1 MKAKRILSLFLAA
14 VLAMAAF
21 LACGAS
27 AGAKEAVLNLAIGTD
42 DSGSYTVDLYGFSR
56 RQYLSVLNDGESF
69 GVSIHP
75 SGINHYLG
83 FQSYKFTSSSGINLT
98 GFDGRCGAFAYAHT
112 KNFYEEQ
119 YSASVLQISSIYGDA
134 PDGSYGFRWTLS
146 SLNDD
151 MKEFIGNMKAAEK
164 WVVYANIY
172 ANADFTE
179 PKTID
184 GLRNSYDIAN
194 PDYKGV
200 KYSDPLVKD
209 INSLKIGKI
218 AAQDYTGKARTPKVT
233 VTDGKKK
240 LTDGTDYFTSY
251 TNNVT
256 VGTATVTITGKGD
269 YTGTKTI
276 SFKIAPKKVKLTAKT
291 TGTKAALSWKMSSA
305 ATGYEIYR
313 SVDGGKFTKVTAAT
327 KLKYTAKLASGKKY
341 QFKVRPYAIVNGEK
355 IYGNWSNVVKT
366 K

>member
-1 MKAKRILSLFLAA
+1 MRAKRILSLFLAA
-14 VLAMAAF
+14 VLALTAC
-21 LACGAS
+21 LACGVS
-27 AGAKEAVLNLAIGTD
+27 AGAKEAVLQLAIGTD
-42 DSGSYTVDLYGFSR
+42 DSGNYTVDLYGFSR

-69 GVSIHP
+69 GVSVHP
-75 SGINHYLG
+75 SGINHYVG
-83 FQSYKFTSSSGINLT
+83 FQSYKYTSSSGINLI

-134 PDGSYGFRWTLS
+134 PDGTYGFRWTLS
-146 SLNDD
+146 SLNED
-151 MKEFIGNMKAAEK
+151 MQEFISNMKAAEK
-164 WVVYANIY
+164 WVVYVNIY
-172 ANADFTE
+172 ANTDFTE

-184 GLRNSYDIAN
+184 GLRGSYDIAN

-218 AAQDYTGKARTPKVT
+218 SAQDYT
-233 VTDGKKK
+233 
-240 LTDGTDYFTSY
+240 
-251 TNNVT
+251 NNIT

-276 SFKIAPKKVKLTAKT
+276 SFKVAPKKVKLTAKT
-291 TGTKAALSWKMSSA
+291 TSTKATLSWKMSSA

-313 SVDGGKFTKVTAAT
+313 SVNGGKFTKVTST
-327 KLKYTAKLASGKKY
+327 TRLRYTAKLASGKQY
-341 QFKVRPYAIVNGEK
+341 QFRVRPYASVNGEK

-366 K
+366 R